1 MYTQILGIF
10 LWHQI
15 YKQMHPRFGA
25 LSVAP
30 APGARHTSSAYRGM
44 HLPPLSLSSP
54 HLFLTGTFRCTASTL
69 RLGGA
74 FRRSP
79 SFLPA
84 PFGAQL
90 FFFFFFNFSFFFP
103 FFFLLFFSALLGA
116 PRISSQAPFGAQAP
130 ASRKMTSKT

>member
-25 LSVAP
+25 SSVAP

-90 FFFFFFNFSFFFP
+90 FFFI
-103 FFFLLFFSALLGA
+103 FFFLFSLFFSPFFSALLGT